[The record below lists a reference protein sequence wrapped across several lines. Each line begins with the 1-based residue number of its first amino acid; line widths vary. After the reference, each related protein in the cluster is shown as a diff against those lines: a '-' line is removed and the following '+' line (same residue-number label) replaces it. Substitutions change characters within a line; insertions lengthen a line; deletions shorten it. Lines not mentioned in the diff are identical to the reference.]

1 MKGSTKL
8 AMSPSLRSSI
18 QFSSLNRK
26 KQMLDEREQDSA
38 ALTRERLLPR
48 LLEFEMA
55 KTRRLSRYAQTRE
68 SDPPSL
74 TNLSREF
81 LLLRLEPITAQI
93 ENLLQLQRLTT
104 SSEASALRS
113 ASVAPICPNHTPI
126 IPQMIGPA
134 LDRFFDWVRS
144 PSFSELHPVEQ
155 MTLSQMRLCE
165 IYPFEESCEVA
176 VSLFS
181 CLFLSTRGYLLPLY
195 EFHELRPFYA
205 ALEAAFAFSTSEL
218 VGLNLGAVERAYE
231 VALGD

>member
-1 MKGSTKL
+1 
-8 AMSPSLRSSI
+8 MSPSLRSSI
-18 QFSSLNRK
+18 QFASLNRK
-26 KQMLDEREQDSA
+26 KQMLEEREQDPL
-38 ALTRERLLPR
+38 ALTRERLLPH

-55 KTRRLSRYAQTRE
+55 KARRLSRCVQIRE
-68 SDPPSL
+68 IDPPSFA
-74 TNLSREF
+74 NVSQEF
-81 LLLRLEPITAQI
+81 LLLQLDPTTAQI
-93 ENLLQLQRLTT
+93 EDLLQLQRLTG

-113 ASVAPICPNHTPI
+113 VSVAPICRNHTPV
-126 IPQMIGPA
+126 IPQMIGLA

-181 CLFLSTRGYLLPLY
+181 CLFLSARGYLLPLF
-195 EFHELRPFYA
+195 ELHELRPFYA

-231 VALGD
+231 LALSA